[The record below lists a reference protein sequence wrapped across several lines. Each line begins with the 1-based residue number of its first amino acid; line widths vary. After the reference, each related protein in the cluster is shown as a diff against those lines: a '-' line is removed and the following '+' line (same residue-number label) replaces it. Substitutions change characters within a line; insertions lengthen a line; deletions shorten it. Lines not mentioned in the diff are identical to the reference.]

1 MAQIAVWL
9 KTLIAMVILAGFLE
23 LLLPDDQ
30 MKSVTKLI
38 LGLAILL
45 FLLRPLAN
53 LARLPAVL
61 IETLAGTSAP
71 RVPETPAT
79 AQVIREGL
87 LLRRQ
92 WQRDFKLE
100 RRQESKGNRKKSKLS
115 EVNDN
120 GDRSGT

>member
-23 LLLPDDQ
+23 LLLPDNQ